1 MRNRRIGIRPERTR
15 KMYRA
20 FIRGQGGGSFRFANR
35 SAAVTISASKWVS
48 SDRRQARAMS
58 YKRNQI
64 EEAITRIIAPH
75 CAKLP
80 SELRTRIKR
89 LLELDRSMGRKVR
102 SNVAEEAHFAFFT
115 ERGPGTGAV
124 VSFSEYEASALLNAL
139 RIMEHHW
146 PQSFAVS
153 IMRRVRPDLEREH
166 ARILRQSPEEL
177 FDQEAIRANA
187 GAGDIAVSNTDPVFI
202 TIASQ
207 VHRAPDYGQSPP
219 FSAVCRGVA
228 KVSEFSRNVDAS
240 SVTLLEVVTL
250 VHRLHHEL
258 QKTEPRRR
266 GRG

>member
-1 MRNRRIGIRPERTR
+1 MP
-15 KMYRA
+15 
-20 FIRGQGGGSFRFANR
+20 
-35 SAAVTISASKWVS
+35 
-48 SDRRQARAMS
+48 

-64 EEAITRIIAPH
+64 EEAIARLFVPH
-75 CAKLP
+75 CEKPP
-80 SELRTRIKR
+80 SELCNRIKR
-89 LLELDRSMGRKVR
+89 LLDLDRFMGRKIR
-102 SNVAEEAHFAFFT
+102 SNVAEEANFAFFS
-115 ERGPGTGAV
+115 ERAPGTGAV
-124 VSFSEYEASALLNAL
+124 VSFSEYEAFALLNGL

-153 IMRRVRPDLEREH
+153 ILRRVRPDLEREH

-177 FDQEAIRANA
+177 FDQEAIRASA
-187 GAGDIAVSNTDPVFI
+187 REGDIAVSNTDPVFI

-250 VHRLHHEL
+250 AHRLHHEL